1 MKVFT
6 THSFCWAT
14 FLGVLVQS
22 QDVHS
27 QGHQGEKAWVTEEVY
42 SEVCGT
48 DPNQVSYFPG
58 SPSSV
63 RRRLWLPE
71 EATASQRTFV
81 QAQQREEREETSFRD
96 LQEGTN
102 GNEIPLYRCT
112 CGSIEQ
118 EDEMNNSQNVSIYSY
133 CPLDFTCVFFQ
144 AEGVAPQCMVIPFM
158 NAINN
163 MAWPVFLITALC
175 FVIVF
180 TMSLYGV
187 AFPKYIRK
195 HYGMGRSRRTPEEL
209 EEEESREV
217 DELMA
222 VSRID
227 PPPPRPWRCRIFRYQ
242 LWHYQTTVLT
252 KAREGWTREWNRYRR
267 QQIRQRQND
276 LRFGETIQTKMYL
289 KTKIYGEDDA
299 VSVDKSASLTATN
312 TGDGEDDEVEL
323 QVRVRAGETKS
334 IGATGTTNSTQVSTP
349 KMTCSICFAEIQAG
363 ERVGDLDCRHDF
375 HSGCLKTWIQTG
387 IRNNCPLCQAPDI
400 ARPVPS

>member
-1 MKVFT
+1 M
-6 THSFCWAT
+6 
-14 FLGVLVQS
+14 
-22 QDVHS
+22 
-27 QGHQGEKAWVTEEVY
+27 
-42 SEVCGT
+42 CGT

-58 SPSSV
+58 SPTSV

-81 QAQQREEREETSFRD
+81 QAQQREERAETTSRNLED
-96 LQEGTN
+96 GTN
-102 GNEIPLYRCT
+102 GDEIPLYRCS
-112 CGSIEQ
+112 CGVIEP
-118 EDEMNNSQNVSIYSY
+118 EENNNQTVPIYSY
-133 CPLDFTCVFFQ
+133 CPLDFTCLFFQ
-144 AEGVAPQCMVIPFM
+144 TENVTAQCVSVPKI
-158 NAINN
+158 NAT
-163 MAWPVFLITALC
+163 AQLVWPVLWI
-175 FVIVF
+175 FVLSFIVVF
-180 TMSLYGV
+180 TMTSYGV

-195 HYGMGRSRRTPEEL
+195 HYGMGRSRRTSEEL

-227 PPPPRPWRCRIFRYQ
+227 PPPPRPWRCRIFKYQ

-252 KAREGWTREWNRYRR
+252 KAREGWTREWIRYRR

-276 LRFGETIQTKMYL
+276 LRFGETIQTKMYF
-289 KTKIYGEDDA
+289 KTKIFGVDDA

-323 QVRVRAGETKS
+323 QVRVRAGETQS
-334 IGATGTTNSTQVSTP
+334 IDATGTTNYTQVSTT